1 MESLNHIENT
11 TLPVELNFDELKEL
25 GLAYIQKNNDSTWTN
40 LNPSDPGVTILDQ
53 LCFAFT
59 ELGYCNNF
67 LIKDI
72 LTNKR
77 GKLIVKNQFYLPED
91 ILTTSPIT
99 INDFR
104 KYLVD
109 KVKEVVN
116 LQITAVKSQ
125 TNVYRVE
132 VLINRRIDKK
142 KLIETVTINN
152 EEKEVTV
159 KSQEEIILENTFF
172 VLNSCRNLGELFL
185 YPTSLVAKKHRVYGQ
200 LEIESGYDINTV
212 LIEIETAINNY
223 VFPKLIQAGYNE
235 LKEEETTNTIFN
247 GPKLANGWIAE
258 SNMVSKKNKIQ
269 AYELTEVIQSI
280 KGVLSISNVSFGDA
294 ETMYEVFSSKEEILV
309 FSFIDSLKKN
319 SDGLQVFTKG
329 KDISAKINASVV
341 KELSGLDD
349 SNSQISKVST
359 VKMAPKLPEGTYR
372 DISSYYSVQN
382 TFPDAYTVGSE
393 GVSANATAFQIAQS
407 RQLKGYLTLF
417 DQVLTNQFM
426 QLANLD
432 KLFSFENSVTGAPSD
447 QEQFYSVQTAFEN
460 EHPQYPSPFVCFS
473 PTYYYQSLYKE
484 VPHIR
489 PLLRNFKKHEFSYEI
504 EFITQAVS
512 NSWKKYQT
520 DPYNSYMW
528 GLMAFMEDEDVNL
541 ERRNK
546 ILNHLL
552 ARHGESPVLLDVIIE
567 GTVYSGNS
575 QKDKVIIKS
584 LYLQNLGLLSYY
596 RTKAYNFIGATKL
609 TTKYIENS
617 NELPEKEYQELR
629 KKLIQG
635 NQKNFIFD
643 TLKVDEEQKITNLD
657 FTDFSGV
664 ELKLNLLFAL
674 NIYYQD
680 YLVNYND
687 AYAYWLITQR
697 KGFLCIET
705 NLLKE
710 SVDYEI
716 VITEDFKG
724 ELYWKLTQ
732 KLTYKQL
739 IELEFLLRNQVE
751 FVELRSKYPLV
762 KIENKSYKESDFTRV
777 EKSSYKWLVT
787 IPLDTYSLPKTDLF
801 FENEL
806 FFIFPEFFE
815 GTSNFKISDFKN
827 RLFYFLEN
835 ELPVQVT
842 AKNFFVKKDFLKELI
857 LAYAAWYNNLRF
869 NQENETLHGAELI
882 TSAKKLI
889 KILVELN
896 QLGHG

>member
-1 MESLNHIENT
+1 MEELNHIENT
-11 TLPVELNFDELKEL
+11 TLPIELNFDELKEL
-25 GLAYIQKNNDSTWTN
+25 GLAYIQKNNDNTWTN

-72 LTNKR
+72 LTNKQ

-104 KYLVD
+104 KYVVD
-109 KVKEVVN
+109 KVKEVIN

-125 TNVYRVE
+125 ANVYKVE
-132 VLINRRIDKK
+132 VLLNRRIDKK
-142 KLIETVTINN
+142 KLVKTVTFNN
-152 EEKEVTV
+152 QEKKVTV
-159 KSQEEIILENTFF
+159 KSQEEMILENTFF

-185 YPTSLVAKKHRVYGQ
+185 YPTSLIAKKYRIYGQ
-200 LEIESGYDINTV
+200 LEIESGYNINTV

-223 VFPKLIQAGYNE
+223 VFPKLTQAGYNE

-247 GPKLANGWIAE
+247 GPKLANGWVAE
-258 SNMVSKKNKIQ
+258 SNMAPKKNKIQ
-269 AYELTEVIQSI
+269 AYELTEIIQSI
-280 KGVLSISNVSFGDA
+280 KGVLSISNVSFGNV
-294 ETMYEVFSSKEEILV
+294 EEMYEVSSSEDEILV
-309 FSFIDSLKKN
+309 FNFIDLSEEN
-319 SDGLQVFTKG
+319 SKGLQVFTKG
-329 KDISAKINASVV
+329 KDISASINTSVI

-349 SNSQISKVST
+349 TKSQISKVST
-359 VKMAPKLPEGTYR
+359 VRMAPELPEGTYR
-372 DISSYYSVQN
+372 DISSYYSIQN

-407 RQLKGYLTLF
+407 KQLKGYLTLF

-426 QLANLD
+426 QLASLD
-432 KLFSFENSVTGAPSD
+432 KLFSFENSVTGTPSD
-447 QEQFYSVQTAFEN
+447 QEQFYSVQTAFEK
-460 EHPQYPSPFVCFS
+460 EHPEYPSPYVCFS

-504 EFITQAVS
+504 QPIAQAVN

-528 GLMAFMEDEDVNL
+528 GLMAFMEDEDINL

-552 ARHGESPVLLDVIIE
+552 ARHGESPMLLDIIIE

-617 NELPEKEYQELR
+617 SELPEKEYQELQ

-657 FTDFSGV
+657 FTDFSAV

-680 YLVNYND
+680 YLVNNND
-687 AYAYWLITQR
+687 AFAYWLITQR
-697 KGFLCIET
+697 KGFLFIET

-724 ELYWKLTQ
+724 ELYWKLPR
-732 KLTYKQL
+732 KLTYNEL
-739 IELEFLLRNQVE
+739 IELECLLRRQVD
-751 FVELRSKYPLV
+751 FIELRSKYLLV
-762 KIENKSYKESDFTRV
+762 KEEYKIYEESDFNSI
-777 EKSSYKWLVT
+777 ENSSYKWSVK
-787 IPLDTYSLPKTDLF
+787 IPLEEGALSVIDLF

-806 FFIFPEFFE
+806 LLVFPGFFE
-815 GTSNFKISDFKN
+815 GTSSFKISNFKN
-827 RLFYFLEN
+827 RLSYFLES
-835 ELPVQVT
+835 ELPVQVM
-842 AKNFFVKKDFLKELI
+842 AKSLFIKDDFLKELI
-857 LAYAAWYNNLRF
+857 LAYANWYNNLRF
-869 NQENETLHGAELI
+869 NQENGAMHGVGLRS
-882 TSAKKLI
+882 SAKELV
-889 KILVELN
+889 KILFELN
-896 QLGHG
+896 RLSDA